1 MRQTTN
7 VFRGSIAPAGF
18 CVDDSL
24 VHRKYVSMIGLGRGQ
39 RDGRT
44 SWARVGLLLVGTA
57 CGCDK
62 ASPPPPDT
70 TTNGPSRPPNA
81 ESHPVKTTSSATPDP
96 PSGNL
101 VIRPAESALATANQ
115 TDFNS
120 YWRELRPALLAA
132 NAESVAR
139 LTKFPFT
146 VRGELDDDPVR
157 AIERPAFPD
166 ILRQLLAQDVGLSPE
181 PEPLSRYLKRVG
193 AVPPNAV
200 AGTSARVAS
209 MQFALGADGWRFVG
223 AYLGDS

>member
-1 MRQTTN
+1 
-7 VFRGSIAPAGF
+7 
-18 CVDDSL
+18 
-24 VHRKYVSMIGLGRGQ
+24 MIEFGRGR

-44 SWARVGLLLVGTA
+44 GWAALGLVVVATV

-62 ASPPPPDT
+62 ASPQPSETTIGPGRSPTAESQPAKSIPPVTLNPPP
-70 TTNGPSRPPNA
+70 GS
-81 ESHPVKTTSSATPDP
+81 
-96 PSGNL
+96 L
-101 VIRPAESALATANQ
+101 VVRPAENALAKADH
-115 TDFNS
+115 TDFDS

-157 AIERPAFPD
+157 TIDRPAFPG

-181 PEPLSRYLKRVG
+181 PEPLSRYLKRLDT
-193 AVPPNAV
+193 VPPSAV

-209 MQFALGADGWRFVG
+209 MQFTLGSDGWRFVG
-223 AYLGDS
+223 AYLAES